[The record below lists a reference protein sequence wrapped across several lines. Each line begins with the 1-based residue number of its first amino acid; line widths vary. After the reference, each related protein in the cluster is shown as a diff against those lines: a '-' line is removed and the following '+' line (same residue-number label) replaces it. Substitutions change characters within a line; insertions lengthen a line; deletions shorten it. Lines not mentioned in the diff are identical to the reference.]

1 MSELDS
7 QLAAKLKEE
16 GNKFFVG
23 KQYSQAHDKYSKAL
37 KVGGDNAIIYAN
49 RAACCMSLGRYLD
62 ACSDAR
68 KATVLD
74 PEYAKGWGRLATAEQ
89 ELGSWDKA
97 IEAYK
102 TALSKLQT
110 KELTAAEKK
119 QKEQYEAGLAISEKK
134 ANPEPPKVHRLR
146 APLASDRPYGRAT
159 AMLNQRPHECRN
171 SSVNTI
177 NMAGNDFEGARAGM
191 RQLKKVRLANGQ
203 IGLAGRL
210 DVSWTLIIFTLVADS
225 TLEVLANLTNAV
237 LSDRRS
243 FYIDDPNWTTKY
255 NEQIMLEIQNSQA
268 WTEDGPE
275 VVLKEAQQRVRE
287 RGWDAARPA
296 LAVTVRG
303 WIMRAFLSAGMK
315 KDYMD
320 AEQFYRNAIDVLERG
335 REIWSDVEKDER
347 GSIFEHTFVFGVRA
361 IHLEAFMQAHASTEG
376 TDPRFSAEVLDKLA
390 SDLLH
395 DVDQIRFSI
404 GPFLRTFHGE
414 AFFLAYF
421 IYPAAEACA
430 IKAYSLKHMAKGTSG
445 ERHKQLLEESAEYYA
460 QAAHRFPE
468 DDEYH
473 CQYLMNSLGSWWLLK
488 TAPLKKTLPL
498 LEDLKKTYPKMQ
510 RIWEYSA
517 LGLEGRDAMIEKC
530 LNYYDDV
537 RRKIAEGELTE
548 DDSHIP
554 PFQI

>member
-1 MSELDS
+1 MSELDP
-7 QLAAKLKEE
+7 QLAAKIKEE

-23 KQYSQAHDKYSKAL
+23 KQYSQAYDKYSKAL
-37 KVGGDNAIIYAN
+37 KVGGDNATIYAN

-62 ACSDAR
+62 ACSNAR

-74 PEYAKGWGRLATAEQ
+74 PEYAKGWGRLA
-89 ELGSWDKA
+89 
-97 IEAYK
+97 
-102 TALSKLQT
+102 
-110 KELTAAEKK
+110 AAE

-134 ANPEPPKVHRLR
+134 ANPEPPQVHRSR
-146 APLASDRPYGRAT
+146 PLASELPYGRAT
-159 AMLNQRPHECRN
+159 AMLNQKPHECRN

-191 RQLKKVRLANGQ
+191 RQLKKVRLPNGQ
-203 IGLAGRL
+203 MALAGRL
-210 DVSWTLIIFTLVADS
+210 DVSWTLIIFTLVTDS
-225 TLEVLANLTNAV
+225 TLEVLESLTNAI

-243 FYIDDPNWTTKY
+243 FYIDDSNWITKY

-268 WTEDGPE
+268 WSEDGPE
-275 VVLKEAQQRVRE
+275 VVLKEAQQRIRE

-303 WIMRAFLSAGMK
+303 WIMRAFLSAGMR
-315 KDYMD
+315 KDYTG

-361 IHLEAFMQAHASTEG
+361 IHLEAFMQAHASTGG
-376 TDPRFSAEVLDKLA
+376 TYPRFSAEVLDKLA

-404 GPFLRTFHGE
+404 GPFLRAFHGE

-430 IKAYSLKHMAKGTSG
+430 IKAYSLKHMAKGAFG
-445 ERHKQLLEESAEYYA
+445 ERRVQLLEESAEYYA

-473 CQYLMNSLGSWWLLK
+473 CQYLMNSLGTWWLLK
-488 TAPLKKTLPL
+488 TEPLKKTLPI
-498 LEDLKKTYPKMQ
+498 LEDLKKAYPKM
-510 RIWEYSA
+510 RSIWEYSA
-517 LGLEGRDAMIEKC
+517 LGMEGRDVMIEKC
-530 LNYYDDV
+530 LNYHDDI

-548 DDSHIP
+548 DDIQNA